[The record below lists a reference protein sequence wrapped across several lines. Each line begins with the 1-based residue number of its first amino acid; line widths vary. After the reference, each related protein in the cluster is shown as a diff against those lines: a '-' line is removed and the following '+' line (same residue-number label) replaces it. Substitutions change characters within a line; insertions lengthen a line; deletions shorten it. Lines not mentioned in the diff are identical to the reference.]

1 MLSLILQKLR
11 KVRPTLLSLVL
22 FALASFRALTS
33 GEAIQLVGIC
43 AAVVP
48 FFCQFKRFPEADSKT
63 SALRDVISS
72 YLLNLLLM
80 AAYLGWVLLLSAI
93 GRRFVPSYIPNPY
106 FVDMLF
112 IAIAADVVFISAVI
126 PVCRGLKPMQRMI
139 PGLVLTNALLIFM
152 MMASEFVKVTTLT
165 NLPLLCCGFCGL
177 VMALALGMMFAG
189 YRDE

>member
-1 MLSLILQKLR
+1 MLASVFQKLR

-33 GEAIQLVGIC
+33 GESIQLVGIC

-48 FFCQFKRFPEADSKT
+48 FFCQFKNFPEADGKI
-63 SALRDVISS
+63 SALRDVLSS
-72 YLLNLLLM
+72 YILNLLLM
-80 AAYLGWVLLLSAI
+80 AAYLVWVLLLTAV
-93 GRRFVPSYIPNPY
+93 GQRFVPSYIPNPY
-106 FVDMLF
+106 FADMLF
-112 IAIAADVVFISAVI
+112 LAIAADVVFISAVI

-152 MMASEFVKVTTLT
+152 MMAAEFVKVTTVP
-165 NLPLLCCGFCGL
+165 NIPLLCCGFSAL
-177 VMALALGMMFAG
+177 VMVLALGMMFAG